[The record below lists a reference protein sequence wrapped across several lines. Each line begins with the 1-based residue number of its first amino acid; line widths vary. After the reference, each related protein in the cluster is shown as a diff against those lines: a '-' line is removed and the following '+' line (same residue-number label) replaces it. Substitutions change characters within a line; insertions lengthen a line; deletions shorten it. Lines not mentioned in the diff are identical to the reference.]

1 MDKAQAL
8 VISNEVEQEVKD
20 LLSGQF
26 INITTKLQDKA
37 DKLLNIKKKLEDPEP
52 SEKKP
57 TSLNRQKSIDEDTDE
72 DDFWVRLLVL

>member
-52 SEKKP
+52 CEKKP
-57 TSLNRQKSIDEDTDE
+57 TPLNRQKSIDEDTDE

>member
-52 SEKKP
+52 CEKKP